1 MLVLSDK
8 SLQMP
13 ASPIRKLVPYA
24 DATKAKGIKV
34 HHLNIGQ
41 PDIASPQAVLDGLKN
56 FPLDILSYTHSEG
69 TLAYRQALAD
79 YFTNRG
85 IELNPD
91 HFIATI
97 GGSEALLFIF
107 GIIANPGDEV
117 IIPEPFYANYNGFTC
132 ENDVNIVPVPSTIEN
147 NFGLPSIE
155 EFAKRI
161 TDKTRAILICNPGNP
176 TGYVYSKEE
185 LNQLK
190 ELVLKHDI
198 YLIADEVYAE
208 YLYTEEEFTSI
219 LSFPELKDNA
229 IVIDSESKRF
239 SLCGARCG
247 ALITR
252 NEEFLKVAMRFAQA
266 RLSPVETSQYVATLA
281 HQNPGTYFAD
291 CRKEYLK
298 RRDVLVQGL
307 QQIPGVICPNPKGA
321 FYCMVELPVDNAEKF
336 AIWLLEDFSSNG
348 ETVMLAPGAGF
359 YSTPGSGLKE
369 VRLAYVLKE
378 EDLVRSVEILKEALE
393 TYPGTIRS

>member
-8 SLQMP
+8 SQNMP

-24 DATKAKGIKV
+24 DAAKQRGTKV
-34 HHLNIGQ
+34 YHLNIGQ
-41 PDIASPQAVLDGLKN
+41 PDIESPKAVLEGLKN
-56 FPLDILSYTHSEG
+56 FPSNIISYTHSEG
-69 TLAYRQALAD
+69 TLEYRQALAS
-79 YFTNRG
+79 YYNNRG
-85 IELNPD
+85 IDVTEKD
-91 HFIATI
+91 FIATL

-132 ENDVNIVPVPSTIEN
+132 ENDVNIVPVPSSIEN
-147 NFGLPSIE
+147 NFGLPPVE
-155 EFAKRI
+155 EFAKKI

-185 LNQLK
+185 LEQLK
-190 ELVLKHDI
+190 EIVLKHDI

-208 YLYTEEEFTSI
+208 YLYTEEPFTSI
-219 LSFPELKDNA
+219 LSFPELKDHA

-239 SLCGARCG
+239 SLCGARSG
-247 ALITR
+247 AIVTR
-252 NEEFLKVAMRFAQA
+252 NQDFMNVAMRFAQA
-266 RLSPVETSQYVATLA
+266 RLSPVELSQYMATLA
-281 HQNPGTYFAD
+281 HQNVGTYFED
-291 CRKEYLK
+291 CRAEYLK
-298 RRDVLVQGL
+298 RRDVLVNGL
-307 QQIPGVICPNPKGA
+307 KQIPGVIVPNPKGA
-321 FYCMVELPVDNAEKF
+321 FYCMIQLPVDNAEKF
-336 AIWLLEDFSSNG
+336 SIWLLESFDANG

-359 YSTPGSGLKE
+359 YSTPNSGLQE

-393 TYPGTIRS
+393 QYPGTTR

>member
-1 MLVLSDK
+1 MLILSEK
-8 SLQMP
+8 SQNMP

-24 DATKAKGIKV
+24 DAAKKRGTKV
-34 HHLNIGQ
+34 YHLNIGQ
-41 PDIASPQAVLDGLKN
+41 PDIESPKAVLEGLKK
-56 FPLDILSYTHSEG
+56 FPSNIISYTHSEG
-69 TLAYRQALAD
+69 TLEYRQALAD

-85 IELNPD
+85 IELTPEN
-91 HFIATI
+91 FIATL

-107 GIIANPGDEV
+107 GIIANPGDEI

-147 NFGLPSIE
+147 NFALPSVE
-155 EFAKRI
+155 EFAKKI

-190 ELVLKHDI
+190 DLVLEHDI

-239 SLCGARCG
+239 SLCGARSG

-252 NEEFLKVAMRFAQA
+252 NEKFLKAAMLYAQA
-266 RLSPVETSQYVATLA
+266 RLSPVEISQYIATLA
-281 HQNPGTYFAD
+281 HKNVGSYFED
-291 CRKEYLK
+291 CRTEYLK
-298 RRDVLVQGL
+298 RRNTLIEGL
-307 QQIPGVICPNPKGA
+307 KQVPGVVCPNPKGA
-321 FYCMVELPVDNAEKF
+321 FYCMIQLPVDNAEKF
-336 AIWLLEDFSSNG
+336 AIWLLESFSSNG

-359 YSTPGSGLKE
+359 YSTPNSGIQE

-378 EDLVRSVEILKEALE
+378 EDLVRSVELLKEALE
-393 TYPGTIRS
+393 QYPGTIRS